1 MVCTPIM
8 ALKRSTSLFLT
19 LLLAGCA
26 VGPNFKQ
33 PSAPAGAQYTPEP
46 LAPTTAS
53 APDQLGQAQNFVQG
67 KDISGRWWELFGSQ
81 PLNELMDRALEANP
95 TIAAAQARLRSAQ
108 ENMLAQGG
116 TLLPGVGLE
125 GSASR
130 NETPT
135 ASLAP
140 VAANNKRIYSLYSAG
155 LNVAYSLD
163 VFGLNRRTIESVGAQ
178 ADLQRFELEA
188 AYLTL
193 TTNIVLAAV
202 QEAGLRDQIASQEQA
217 IKADTQLRDLLRRE
231 YEVGEVAHSDV
242 LQQEAVLAR
251 AQQMLPAMQKQLA
264 LQRNALIALVG
275 GLPNEDVAAKFDLS
289 SLHLPADLP
298 VSIASQLVA
307 QRPDI
312 LAAAASLH
320 AASAQVGVAIA
331 NRLPQLSLTASL
343 GTSPGAIANAFS
355 PFNQF
360 FTILGKLSQPVF
372 DGGTLLHRQR
382 AAQAAFDA
390 AAAQY
395 RVTVIGAYQ
404 DVADVLRALQ
414 YDANTLQAAVTAEQA
429 ASRSLELIHKEQ
441 QFGELPYLSVLH
453 AEQMYQTARL
463 ALVQAQ
469 SARLADTA
477 ALFQALGGGWWNRS
491 DPVAVAAP
499 SVSLPNNENR
509 DHFRPANFG

>member
-1 MVCTPIM
+1 MS
-8 ALKRSTSLFLT
+8 LKRSTSLFAA

-33 PSAPAGAQYTPEP
+33 PSAPADAGYTPKP
-46 LAPTTAS
+46 LPPTTVSAS
-53 APDQLGQAQNFVQG
+53 GQLGHAQHFVQG
-67 KDISGRWWELFGSQ
+67 KDISGRWWELFGSP
-81 PLNELMDRALEANP
+81 PLNDLVDRALKANP
-95 TIAAAQARLRSAQ
+95 TIAAAQATLRVAQ

-116 TLLPGVGLE
+116 TLLPSVGFE
-125 GSASR
+125 GSASK

-140 VAANNKRIYSLYSAG
+140 VAANNQRIYSLYSVG
-155 LNVAYSLD
+155 LNVSYSPD
-163 VFGLNRRTIESVGAQ
+163 VFGLNRRTIESAAAQ
-178 ADLQRFELEA
+178 ADFQRFELEA

-193 TTNIVLAAV
+193 STNVVLAAV
-202 QEAGLRDQIASQEQA
+202 QEAGLRDQIAAQEAA
-217 IKADTQLRDLLRRE
+217 IKADVQLRDVLQRE
-231 YEVGEVAHSDV
+231 YEVGEVAQSDV
-242 LQQEAVLAR
+242 LQQDAVLAQAR
-251 AQQMLPAMQKQLA
+251 QMLPPMQKQLA
-264 LQRNALIALVG
+264 LQRNALVALVG
-275 GLPNEDVAAKFDLS
+275 GLPNEDLAANFDLS
-289 SLHLPADLP
+289 SLRLPADLP

-312 LAAAASLH
+312 LAAAATLH

-355 PFNQF
+355 PYNQF
-360 FTILGKLSQPVF
+360 FTILGKLSQPIF

-382 AAQAAFDA
+382 SAQAAFDA

-404 DVADVLRALQ
+404 NVADVLRSLQ
-414 YDANTLQAAVTAEQA
+414 YDASTLQATVSAEQA
-429 ASRSLELIHKEQ
+429 ASRSLEVVHKEQ
-441 QFGELPYLSVLH
+441 QLGELPYLNVLH
-453 AEQMYQTARL
+453 AEQTYQAARL

-491 DPVAVAAP
+491 DPLA
-499 SVSLPNNENR
+499 
-509 DHFRPANFG
+509 DMTKT